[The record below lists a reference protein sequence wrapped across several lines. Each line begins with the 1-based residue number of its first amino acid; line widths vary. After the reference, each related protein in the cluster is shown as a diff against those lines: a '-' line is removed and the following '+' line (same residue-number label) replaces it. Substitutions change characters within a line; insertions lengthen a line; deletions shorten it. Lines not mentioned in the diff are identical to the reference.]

1 MPKFDAGAVVEPLD
15 YDFTTVRGYPH
26 RKARGTIA
34 EPNDE
39 KIAAFIASLRDMM
52 QAAGSIV
59 GDGGS
64 ADIAIDPTA
73 FLGQLDS
80 YDPEKLLGVFRGL
93 ATTYADLCSGQ
104 PSAEEI
110 MDLPLRVRVRFFAWL
125 QQEVVSPEAGT
136 GAGMAVVTQLRPAV
150 AG

>member
-26 RKARGTIA
+26 RKAKGVIA
-34 EPNDE
+34 EPNDA

-52 QAAGSIV
+52 KEAGSIV
-59 GDGGS
+59 GAAP
-64 ADIAIDPTA
+64 ADIAVDPTA

-80 YDPEKLLGVFRGL
+80 YEPDKLLSVFSGL
-93 ATTYADLCSGQ
+93 AAAYSDLCSGS
-104 PSAEEI
+104 PSAQEI
-110 MDLPLRVRVRFFAWL
+110 MDLPLRVRVKFFAWL
-125 QQEVVSPEAGT
+125 QEEVVSPEAGT
-136 GAGMAVVTQLRPAV
+136 GAGMAVVTPLRPAV